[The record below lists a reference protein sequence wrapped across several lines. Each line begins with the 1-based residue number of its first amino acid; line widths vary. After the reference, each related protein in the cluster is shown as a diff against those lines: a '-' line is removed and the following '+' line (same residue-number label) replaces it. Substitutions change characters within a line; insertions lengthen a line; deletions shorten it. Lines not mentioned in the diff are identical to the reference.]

1 MKRKKKLTKKVNQK
15 VKSFWLLKIVISL
28 ALFFTAGYTLYMYVL
43 PSFSKKEERKVGVR
57 HDTVMSLPETKLDV
71 EIVSTKEEVE
81 QGLSGRISMQEKEG
95 MFFVFPSMG
104 EYSFWMKDMNFP
116 LDLVW
121 ISDEGRVVSISSDVA
136 TSTYPK
142 KIFKNDAYAKYVLE
156 MNAGTA
162 RKFGLFLG
170 TSVGLPSGLAK

>member
-1 MKRKKKLTKKVNQK
+1 MKKKKKTIQK
-15 VKSFWLLKIVISL
+15 ESSISKYVDIARQVSLYSFFVVIVVG
-28 ALFFTAGYTLYMYVL
+28 ALFFFSSSLDIHSKRLAGV
-43 PSFSKKEERKVGVR
+43 KHENQIK
-57 HDTVMSLPETKLDV
+57 LPEATLDI
-71 EIVSTKEEVE
+71 EIADTKERLEM
-81 QGLSGRISMQEKEG
+81 GLSNRTSLGEKEG
-95 MFFVFPSMG
+95 MLFVFSSMG

-116 LDLVW
+116 LDIVW